1 MPRMKVID
9 SKQEL
14 VQEGVIIALS
24 IDQIN
29 TKYPLATAL
38 AVVAKEGSMPSAD
51 TKQFGNTVFLSHR
64 GKGQNQN
71 KMVGRAF
78 NIDIARNY
86 ISNVLMYLEYLRV
99 RGITHYTT
107 MFNGSEVLKLVK
119 IIERTLE
126 DNTDTVGFIREA
138 TNSDAEYMVF
148 VKLGKQRIPESIDG

>member
-24 IDQIN
+24 VDQIN

-38 AVVAKEGSMPSAD
+38 AIVAKEGSMPSAD

-78 NIDIARNY
+78 NVDIARNY
-86 ISNVLMYLEYLRV
+86 ISNVLMYLEYLRI

-138 TNSDAEYMVF
+138 TNSDAEYMAF

>member
-1 MPRMKVID
+1 MPRMRVID
-9 SKQEL
+9 SKEEL
-14 VQEGVIIALS
+14 VPEARIVVLS
-24 IDQIN
+24 VDQIN
-29 TKYPLATAL
+29 TKHPLATAL

-51 TKQFGNTVFLSHR
+51 TRQFGNTVFLSHR
-64 GKGQNQN
+64 GKRQNQD

-78 NIDIARNY
+78 NIDTARNY

-119 IIERTLE
+119 IIERILE

-138 TNSDAEYMVF
+138 TNSDAEYMAF
-148 VKLGKQRIPESIDG
+148 VKFGKQRIPESIDG

>member
-1 MPRMKVID
+1 MKVID
-9 SKQEL
+9 SKQEI
-14 VQEGVIIALS
+14 VPESRIVVLS
-24 IDQIN
+24 VDQVN

-38 AVVAKEGSMPSAD
+38 AIIAKEGSMPSAD

-86 ISNVLMYLEYLRV
+86 INNTLMYLEYLRV

-107 MFNGSEVLKLVK
+107 MFSGSEVLKLVK
-119 IIERTLE
+119 IIERTLK

-138 TNSDAEYMVF
+138 TKSDSEYMAF
-148 VKLGKQRIPESIDG
+148 VKFGKQRIPESIDG

>member
-1 MPRMKVID
+1 MPRMRVID
-9 SKQEL
+9 SKKEL

-24 IDQIN
+24 VDQIN

-38 AVVAKEGSMPSAD
+38 AIVAREGSMPSAD
-51 TKQFGNTVFLSHR
+51 TKQFGNTVFLAHR
-64 GKGQNQN
+64 GKGENQN

-86 ISNVLMYLEYLRV
+86 ISNALMYLEYLRV

-107 MFNGSEVLKLVK
+107 MFSGSEVFKLIK

-126 DNTDTVGFIREA
+126 NSTDTVGFIRKA
-138 TNSDAEYMVF
+138 IKSDTEYMAF
-148 VKLGKQRIPESIDG
+148 VKFGKQRIPENIDG

>member
-1 MPRMKVID
+1 MARMKVID

-14 VQEGVIIALS
+14 ALESTIIVLS
-24 IDQIN
+24 VDQIN

-38 AVVAKEGSMPSAD
+38 AIIAKEGSMPSAD

-64 GKGQNQN
+64 GKGENQN

-78 NIDIARNY
+78 NIDTARNY

-119 IIERTLE
+119 IIEHTLE
-126 DNTDTVGFIREA
+126 SSTDTV
-138 TNSDAEYMVF
+138 
-148 VKLGKQRIPESIDG
+148 

>member
-1 MPRMKVID
+1 MKVID
-9 SKQEL
+9 SKQE
-14 VQEGVIIALS
+14 VVPEGVIIALS

-29 TKYPLATAL
+29 TKHPLATAL

-51 TKQFGNTVFLSHR
+51 TRQFGNTVFLSHR
-64 GKGQNQN
+64 GKRQNQD

-78 NIDIARNY
+78 NIDTARNY

-119 IIERTLE
+119 IIERILE

-138 TNSDAEYMVF
+138 TNSDSEYMAF
-148 VKLGKQRIPESIDG
+148 VKFGKQRIPESIDG

>member
-1 MPRMKVID
+1 MARMKVID

-14 VQEGVIIALS
+14 VPEPTIIVLS
-24 IDQIN
+24 VDQIN

-38 AVVAKEGSMPSAD
+38 AIIAKEGSMPSAD

-64 GKGQNQN
+64 GKGENQN

-78 NIDIARNY
+78 NIDTARNY

-107 MFNGSEVLKLVK
+107 MFSGSEVLKLVK
-119 IIERTLE
+119 IIEHTLE
-126 DNTDTVGFIREA
+126 SSTDTVGFIREA
-138 TNSDAEYMVF
+138 KKSDDGYMAF
-148 VKLGKQRIPESIDG
+148 VKFGKQRIPESIDG

>member
-1 MPRMKVID
+1 MPRMRVID
-9 SKQEL
+9 SKEEI
-14 VQEGVIIALS
+14 VPESRIVVLS
-24 IDQIN
+24 VDQVN

-38 AVVAKEGSMPSAD
+38 AIIAKEGSMPSAD

-64 GKGQNQN
+64 GVGENQN

-86 ISNVLMYLEYLRV
+86 INNTLMYLEYLRV

-126 DNTDTVGFIREA
+126 DNTDTVGFIRE
-138 TNSDAEYMVF
+138 TTKSDSKYMAF
-148 VKLGKQRIPESIDG
+148 VKFGKQRIPESIDE

>member
-138 TNSDAEYMVF
+138 TNSDAEYMAF

>member
-9 SKQEL
+9 SKQEI
-14 VQEGVIIALS
+14 VPESRIVVLS
-24 IDQIN
+24 VDQVN

-38 AVVAKEGSMPSAD
+38 AIIAKEGSMPSAD

-86 ISNVLMYLEYLRV
+86 INNTLMYLEYLRV

-107 MFNGSEVLKLVK
+107 MFSGSEVLKLVK
-119 IIERTLE
+119 IIERTLK

-138 TNSDAEYMVF
+138 TKSDSEYMAF
-148 VKLGKQRIPESIDG
+148 VKFGKQRIPESIDG

>member
-1 MPRMKVID
+1 MKVID
-9 SKQEL
+9 SKQE
-14 VQEGVIIALS
+14 VVPEGVIIALS
-24 IDQIN
+24 TDQLN

-38 AVVAKEGSMPSAD
+38 AIVAKEGSMPSAD
-51 TKQFGNTVFLSHR
+51 TRQFGNTVFLSHR
-64 GKGQNQN
+64 GKRQNQD

-78 NIDIARNY
+78 NIDTARNY

-119 IIERTLE
+119 IIERILE

-138 TNSDAEYMVF
+138 TNSDAEYMAF
-148 VKLGKQRIPESIDG
+148 VKFGKQRIPESIDG

>member
-1 MPRMKVID
+1 MKVID
-9 SKQEL
+9 SKQE
-14 VQEGVIIALS
+14 VVPEGVIIALS

-51 TKQFGNTVFLSHR
+51 TRQFGNTVFLSHR
-64 GKGQNQN
+64 GKRQNQD

-78 NIDIARNY
+78 NIDTARNY

-119 IIERTLE
+119 IIERILE

-138 TNSDAEYMVF
+138 TNSDAEYMAF
-148 VKLGKQRIPESIDG
+148 VKFGKQRIPESIDG

>member
-9 SKQEL
+9 SKQE
-14 VQEGVIIALS
+14 VVPEGVIIALS

-29 TKYPLATAL
+29 TKHPLATAL

-51 TKQFGNTVFLSHR
+51 TRQFGNTVFLSHR
-64 GKGQNQN
+64 GT
-71 KMVGRAF
+71 
-78 NIDIARNY
+78 RNY

-119 IIERTLE
+119 IIERILE

-138 TNSDAEYMVF
+138 TNSDAEYMAF
-148 VKLGKQRIPESIDG
+148 VKFGKQRIPESIDG

>member
-1 MPRMKVID
+1 MPRMRVID

-24 IDQIN
+24 VDQIN

-38 AVVAKEGSMPSAD
+38 AIVAKEGSMPSAD

-78 NIDIARNY
+78 NVDIARNY
-86 ISNVLMYLEYLRV
+86 ISNVLMYLEYLRI

-138 TNSDAEYMVF
+138 TNSDAEYMAF

>member
-9 SKQEL
+9 SKQE
-14 VQEGVIIALS
+14 VVPEGVIIALS

-29 TKYPLATAL
+29 TKHPLATAL

-51 TKQFGNTVFLSHR
+51 TRQFGNTVFLSHR
-64 GKGQNQN
+64 GKRQNQD

-78 NIDIARNY
+78 NIDTARNY

-119 IIERTLE
+119 IIERILE
-126 DNTDTVGFIREA
+126 DNTDTVGFIRKA
-138 TNSDAEYMVF
+138 IKSDTEYMAF
-148 VKLGKQRIPESIDG
+148 VKFGKQRIPENIDG

>member
-1 MPRMKVID
+1 MKVID
-9 SKQEL
+9 SKQE
-14 VQEGVIIALS
+14 VVPEGVIIALS

-29 TKYPLATAL
+29 TKHPLATAL

-51 TKQFGNTVFLSHR
+51 TRQFGNTVFLSHR
-64 GKGQNQN
+64 GKRQNQD

-78 NIDIARNY
+78 NIDTARNY

-119 IIERTLE
+119 IIERILE

-138 TNSDAEYMVF
+138 TNSDAEYMAF
-148 VKLGKQRIPESIDG
+148 VKFGKQRIPESIDG

>member
-1 MPRMKVID
+1 MKVID
-9 SKQEL
+9 SKQE
-14 VQEGVIIALS
+14 VVPEGVIIALS

-29 TKYPLATAL
+29 TKHPLATAL

-51 TKQFGNTVFLSHR
+51 TRQFGNTVFLSHR
-64 GKGQNQN
+64 GKRQNQD

-78 NIDIARNY
+78 NIDTARNY

-119 IIERTLE
+119 IIERILE

-138 TNSDAEYMVF
+138 TNSDAEYMAF
-148 VKLGKQRIPESIDG
+148 VKFGKQRIPESIDE

>member
-1 MPRMKVID
+1 MKVID

-24 IDQIN
+24 VDQIN

-38 AVVAKEGSMPSAD
+38 AIVAKEGSMPSAD

-78 NIDIARNY
+78 NVDIARNY
-86 ISNVLMYLEYLRV
+86 ISNVLMYLEYLRI

-138 TNSDAEYMVF
+138 TNSDAEYMAF

>member
-1 MPRMKVID
+1 MARMKVID

-14 VQEGVIIALS
+14 ALESTIIVLS
-24 IDQIN
+24 VDQIN

-38 AVVAKEGSMPSAD
+38 AIIAKEGSMPSAD

-64 GKGQNQN
+64 GKGENQN

-78 NIDIARNY
+78 NIDTARNY

-107 MFNGSEVLKLVK
+107 MFSGSEVLKLVK
-119 IIERTLE
+119 IIEHTLE
-126 DNTDTVGFIREA
+126 SSTDTVGFIREA
-138 TNSDAEYMVF
+138 KKSAAGYMAF
-148 VKLGKQRIPESIDG
+148 VKFGKQRIPESIDG

>member
-9 SKQEL
+9 SKQE
-14 VQEGVIIALS
+14 VVPEGVIIALS

-29 TKYPLATAL
+29 TKHPLATAL

-51 TKQFGNTVFLSHR
+51 TRQFGNTVFLSHR
-64 GKGQNQN
+64 GKRQNQD

-78 NIDIARNY
+78 NIDTARNY

-119 IIERTLE
+119 IIERILE

-138 TNSDAEYMVF
+138 TNSDAEYMAF
-148 VKLGKQRIPESIDG
+148 VKFGKQRIPESIDG

>member
-14 VQEGVIIALS
+14 VPEARIVVLS
-24 IDQIN
+24 VDQVN
-29 TKYPLATAL
+29 TKHPLATAL
-38 AVVAKEGSMPSAD
+38 AIIAKEGSMPSAD
-51 TKQFGNTVFLSHR
+51 TKQFGNTVFLAHR
-64 GKGQNQN
+64 GKGENQN

-78 NIDIARNY
+78 NIDTARNY
-86 ISNVLMYLEYLRV
+86 ISNTLMYLEYLRI

-138 TNSDAEYMVF
+138 TNSDAEYMAF
-148 VKLGKQRIPESIDG
+148 VKFGKQRIPESIDG

>member
-9 SKQEL
+9 SKQE
-14 VQEGVIIALS
+14 VVPEGVIIALS

-51 TKQFGNTVFLSHR
+51 TRQFGNTVFLSHR
-64 GKGQNQN
+64 GKRQNQD

-78 NIDIARNY
+78 NIDTARNY

-119 IIERTLE
+119 IIERILE

-138 TNSDAEYMVF
+138 TNSDAEYMAF
-148 VKLGKQRIPESIDG
+148 VKFGKQRIPESIDG

>member
-9 SKQEL
+9 SKQE
-14 VQEGVIIALS
+14 VVPEGVIIALS

-29 TKYPLATAL
+29 TKQPLATAL

-51 TKQFGNTVFLSHR
+51 TRQFGNTVFLSHR
-64 GKGQNQN
+64 GKRQNQD

-78 NIDIARNY
+78 NIDTARNY

-119 IIERTLE
+119 IIERILE

-138 TNSDAEYMVF
+138 TNSDAEYMAF
-148 VKLGKQRIPESIDG
+148 VKFGKQRIPESIDG

>member
-1 MPRMKVID
+1 MKVID

-24 IDQIN
+24 VDQIN

-38 AVVAKEGSMPSAD
+38 AIVAKEGSMPSAD

-78 NIDIARNY
+78 NVDIARNY
-86 ISNVLMYLEYLRV
+86 ISNVLMYLEYLRI

-138 TNSDAEYMVF
+138 TNSDAEYMAF
-148 VKLGKQRIPESIDG
+148 VKFGKQRIPESIDG